1 MVRSDRP
8 RYIAVEGPIGAG
20 KSSLAEILAEELSA
34 RIIRENPEENPF
46 LGPFYKD
53 PRRHA
58 MSVQLFFLLQRYGQ
72 QSELSQGDLFARG
85 GVVSDYL
92 FAKDRLFASINLSPD
107 EMALYDRIYQM
118 LKPRTVTPDLVVYLQ
133 ARTGVL
139 LDRIR
144 KRARPEEKPL
154 RAEYVEE
161 VARAYAEFFFNYNEG
176 PLLIVN
182 ASDIDFVGNASPCSI
197 CAFRQPARCDV
208 LNKMP
213 SVRDDFWLPPDAIT
227 KLRQRLSR
235 LSLILE
241 SWRLSQHRVPP
252 FSPMR
257 PILLTP
263 AGRFIPIPLPQP
275 MRKHRRMSHKLSA
288 APNRREH
295 SIGPSSAS
303 CWSFTWAQSQHCSSS
318 VGTCFSSWLSC
329 MSLLSTSESAWATI
343 AC

>member
-1 MVRSDRP
+1 LRLRP

-20 KSSLAEILAEELSA
+20 KSSLAEILSAELQA
-34 RIIRENPEENPF
+34 RLIRENPEENPF

-53 PRRHA
+53 QKRHA
-58 MSVQLFFLLQRYGQ
+58 MSVQLFYLLARYQ
-72 QSELSQGDLFARG
+72 QQGELSQGDLFARG

-144 KRARPEEKPL
+144 KRARPEEKPI

-182 ASDIDFVGNASPCSI
+182 ASDIDFVNNEEH
-197 CAFRQPARCDV
+197 RRE
-208 LNKMP
+208 
-213 SVRDDFWLPPDAIT
+213 
-227 KLRQRLSR
+227 
-235 LSLILE
+235 LIK
-241 SWRLSQHRVPP
+241 V
-252 FSPMR
+252 
-257 PILLTP
+257 ILHAP
-263 AGRFIPIPLPQP
+263 AGT
-275 MRKHRRMSHKLSA
+275 SH
-288 APNRREH
+288 
-295 SIGPSSAS
+295 
-303 CWSFTWAQSQHCSSS
+303 WSR
-318 VGTCFSSWLSC
+318 G
-329 MSLLSTSESAWATI
+329 
-343 AC
+343 